1 MENNQQ
7 VMNETTAADAAVEVI
22 SPSGDLVGDESV
34 LPLEELQRKPKKS
47 PKKDGLL
54 YRFKKHRSLLWF
66 VLPAVI
72 VSFIFSYIPMLG
84 ILFAFKD
91 ARYFSL
97 TTGDVM
103 YNLTHG
109 GWTFVNF
116 TEIFANPDFLL
127 SVGNTLLINVF
138 RLLLCFPFSI
148 IIAIQLSE
156 LKNQSVA
163 KVILIIISI
172 PNFLSW
178 AIVIGIWAGLFD
190 PDFGFFGQAVTAHM
204 KNIRGNLMGNDSWF
218 KVFVVA
224 LSAWKSA
231 GWGCILYYSACAS
244 IDKTYYESATLEG
257 ANKIQKIWYLTLP
270 SIMPTIAL
278 TLVLN
283 ISGMMATG
291 FEQIW
296 TMMQINSETTLTQIT
311 LDTYI
316 YRISIVERG
325 NIPFATAL
333 GVFNGLIGLALM
345 LIGNAITSKTMKR
358 GLW

>member
-1 MENNQQ
+1 MEHNQQ
-7 VMNETTAADAAVEVI
+7 VMDNAPAADAAEAI
-22 SPSGDLVGDESV
+22 SP
-34 LPLEELQRKPKKS
+34 PEELAAGAVPLVEQKRKP
-47 PKKDGLL
+47 PKDGKGSELRH
-54 YRFKKHRSLLWF
+54 RFKKHFSLLWF
-66 VLPAVI
+66 VLPAFI

-91 ARYFSL
+91 GSQFSL
-97 TTGDVM
+97 TKGDVL

-116 TEIFANPDFLL
+116 TGIFSNPDFLL
-127 SVGNTLLINVF
+127 SIGNTLIINIF

-148 IIAIQLSE
+148 IIAVQLSE
-156 LKNQSVA
+156 LKSQALA

-178 AIVIGIWAGLFD
+178 AIVVGIWAGLFD
-190 PDFGFFGQAVTAHM
+190 SDFGFLGQV
-204 KNIRGNLMGNDSWF
+204 IGNLMAQESWF
-218 KVFVVA
+218 KTLVVA

-231 GWGCILYYSACAS
+231 GWGCILYYSAIAS

-257 ANKIQKIWYLTLP
+257 ANKLQKIWYLTIP

-283 ISGMMATG
+283 ISGMLATG

-296 TMMQINSETTLTQIT
+296 TMMQINSETTLTQVT

-325 NIPFATAL
+325 NLPFATAV
-333 GVFNGLIGLALM
+333 GVFNGLIGLSLM
-345 LIGNAITSKTMKR
+345 LIGNAITTKTMKR

>member
-7 VMNETTAADAAVEVI
+7 VMDEAPAADAAEAVSAHKLASEGIPLVE
-22 SPSGDLVGDESV
+22 
-34 LPLEELQRKPKKS
+34 RKPKK
-47 PKKDGLL
+47 DGKGSELL
-54 YRFKKHRSLLWF
+54 RRFKKHFSLLWF
-66 VLPAVI
+66 VLPAFVI
-72 VSFIFSYIPMLG
+72 SFIFSYIPMLG

-91 ARYFSL
+91 GNFSL

-109 GWTFVNF
+109 GWTITNF
-116 TEIFANPDFLL
+116 TEIFSNPDFLL
-127 SVGNTLLINVF
+127 SIGNTLVINVF

-156 LKNQSVA
+156 LKSQALA

-178 AIVIGIWAGLFD
+178 AIVVGIWAGLFD
-190 PDFGFFGQAVTAHM
+190 ADFGVLGQT
-204 KNIRGNLMGNDSWF
+204 IGNLMAQESWF
-218 KVFVVA
+218 KTLVVA

-231 GWGCILYYSACAS
+231 GWGCILYYSAIAS

-283 ISGMMATG
+283 ISGMLATG

-296 TMMQINSETTLTQIT
+296 TMMQINSETTITQTT

-325 NIPFATAL
+325 NIPFATAV

-345 LIGNAITSKTMKR
+345 LIGNAITTKTMKR

>member
-1 MENNQQ
+1 MEKAP
-7 VMNETTAADAAVEVI
+7 AADAAAAI
-22 SPSGDLVGDESV
+22 SPQELAAESIPLVE
-34 LPLEELQRKPKKS
+34 KKRN
-47 PKKDGLL
+47 PKKDGKGNELL
-54 YRFKKHRSLLWF
+54 HRFKKHFSLLWF
-66 VLPAVI
+66 VLPAFV

-91 ARYFSL
+91 GSQFSL
-97 TTGDVM
+97 TTGDVI

-116 TEIFANPDFLL
+116 TSIFSNPDFLL
-127 SVGNTLLINVF
+127 SIGNTLIINVV

-156 LKNQSVA
+156 LKSQTLA

-178 AIVIGIWAGLFD
+178 AIVVGIWAGLFD
-190 PDFGFFGQAVTAHM
+190 ADFGFLGQIV
-204 KNIRGNLMGNDSWF
+204 GNLMAQESWF
-218 KVFVVA
+218 KVLVVA

-231 GWGCILYYSACAS
+231 GWGCILYYSAIAS

-257 ANKIQKIWYLTLP
+257 ANKLQKIWFLTIP

-283 ISGMMATG
+283 ISGMLATG

-296 TMMQINSETTLTQIT
+296 TMMQINSETTLTQVT

-325 NIPFATAL
+325 NLPFATAV
-333 GVFNGLIGLALM
+333 GVFNGLIGLSLM
-345 LIGNAITSKTMKR
+345 LIGNAITTKTMKR

>member
-7 VMNETTAADAAVEVI
+7 VMDNASAADAAVGV
-22 SPSGDLVGDESV
+22 SPSDELAAESIPLVE
-34 LPLEELQRKPKKS
+34 QKRKPQKNGKGS
-47 PKKDGLL
+47 ELRR
-54 YRFKKHRSLLWF
+54 RFKKHFSLLWF
-66 VLPAVI
+66 VVPAFVI
-72 VSFIFSYIPMLG
+72 SFIFSYIPMLG

-91 ARYFSL
+91 GSQFNL

-109 GWTFVNF
+109 GWTVVNF
-116 TEIFANPDFLL
+116 IEIFSNPDFLL
-127 SVGNTLLINVF
+127 SIGNTLIINVF
-138 RLLLCFPFSI
+138 RLILCFPFSI

-156 LKNQSVA
+156 LKSQALA

-178 AIVIGIWAGLFD
+178 AIVVGIWAGLFD
-190 PDFGFFGQAVTAHM
+190 ADFGFLGQM
-204 KNIRGNLMGNDSWF
+204 MGNLMAKESWF
-218 KVFVVA
+218 KPLVVA

-231 GWGCILYYSACAS
+231 GWGCILYYSAIAS

-257 ANKIQKIWYLTLP
+257 ANKIQKIWYLTIP
-270 SIMPTIAL
+270 SILPTIAL

-283 ISGMMATG
+283 ISGMLATG

-325 NIPFATAL
+325 NLPFATAL
-333 GVFNGLIGLALM
+333 GVFNGAIGLALM
-345 LIGNAITSKTMKR
+345 LIGNYITTKTMKR